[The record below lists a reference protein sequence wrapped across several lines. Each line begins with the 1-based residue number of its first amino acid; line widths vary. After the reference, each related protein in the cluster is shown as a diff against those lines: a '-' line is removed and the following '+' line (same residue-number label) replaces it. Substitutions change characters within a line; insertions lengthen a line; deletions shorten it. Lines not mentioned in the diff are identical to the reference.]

1 MFENVIN
8 FFKKI
13 GKKDQIEAKSKDTAK
28 ERLHLVLMQDR
39 ANVSADFLDM
49 MRQEIIEVIKKYIDV
64 DEKDI
69 DVRLTNKTNEDGTT
83 GAPALYANIPIAG
96 IREEMKKE
104 KNIEK
109 ETVEKK
115 QKENAK
121 KEDKTEEDKNSKKA
135 VEEKA
140 SDENNEKVV
149 KDDSKDEELDESAV
163 DTSDD
168 DESVDDESEKS
179 DVENEDNKSENDD
192 SEDDNEEVDET
203 DDSKDSEEVK
213 EKVEAGNPYVI
224 RLKSKGSF
232 DNKIVVN
239 DCIKGRIEFPENDMD
254 IVLLKS
260 DGIPTYHFAHAVDDT
275 LMGTT
280 HVTRG
285 DEWVSSLPVHVD
297 LFNTLGFPLPH
308 YAHLA
313 TIQKEEDGKR
323 RKISKRKYSLRR
335 NYGKFIL

>member
-69 DVRLTNKTNEDGTT
+69 DVRLTNKTNEDGTM

-109 ETVEKK
+109 ETEEKK
-115 QKENAK
+115 QKQNAK

-140 SDENNEKVV
+140 SDENNKKVV
-149 KDDSKDEELDESAV
+149 KDDSEDEELDDSTKNTSEEDDNEDV
-163 DTSDD
+163 D
-168 DESVDDESEKS
+168 K
-179 DVENEDNKSENDD
+179 ENEVADEEAENAD
-192 SEDDNEEVDET
+192 SEDDNEELDEA
-203 DDSKDSEEVK
+203 DEPENSEEVK
-213 EKVEAGNPYVI
+213 EKVSAN
-224 RLKSKGSF
+224 KS
-232 DNKIVVN
+232 N
-239 DCIKGRIEFPENDMD
+239 
-254 IVLLKS
+254 
-260 DGIPTYHFAHAVDDT
+260 
-275 LMGTT
+275 
-280 HVTRG
+280 
-285 DEWVSSLPVHVD
+285 
-297 LFNTLGFPLPH
+297 
-308 YAHLA
+308 
-313 TIQKEEDGKR
+313 EE
-323 RKISKRKYSLRR
+323 
-335 NYGKFIL
+335 

>member
-69 DVRLTNKTNEDGTT
+69 DVRLTNKPNEDGTM

-109 ETVEKK
+109 ETEENK
-115 QKENAK
+115 QENVK
-121 KEDKTEEDKNSKKA
+121 KEDNTTEEDKNSEEA

-140 SDENNEKVV
+140 SDESNEEVAKN
-149 KDDSKDEELDESAV
+149 DSKDEELDDSIV

-168 DESVDDESEKS
+168 DESVDDESEIA
-179 DVENEDNKSENDD
+179 DAEDEDNEL
-192 SEDDNEEVDET
+192 EDDTEELDET
-203 DDSKDSEEVK
+203 DDSEDSEEVK
-213 EKVEAGNPYVI
+213 EKVSAN
-224 RLKSKGSF
+224 KS
-232 DNKIVVN
+232 N
-239 DCIKGRIEFPENDMD
+239 
-254 IVLLKS
+254 
-260 DGIPTYHFAHAVDDT
+260 
-275 LMGTT
+275 
-280 HVTRG
+280 
-285 DEWVSSLPVHVD
+285 
-297 LFNTLGFPLPH
+297 
-308 YAHLA
+308 
-313 TIQKEEDGKR
+313 EE
-323 RKISKRKYSLRR
+323 
-335 NYGKFIL
+335 

>member
-1 MFENVIN
+1 MFENIIN
-8 FFKKI
+8 FFKNL
-13 GKKDQIEAKSKDTAK
+13 GKKEDKKQTQAESSKDAAK

-140 SDENNEKVV
+140 SNENNEKVV

-179 DVENEDNKSENDD
+179 YVENEDNKSENDD

-213 EKVEAGNPYVI
+213 EKVSAT
-224 RLKSKGSF
+224 KS
-232 DNKIVVN
+232 
-239 DCIKGRIEFPENDMD
+239 IKD
-254 IVLLKS
+254 
-260 DGIPTYHFAHAVDDT
+260 
-275 LMGTT
+275 
-280 HVTRG
+280 
-285 DEWVSSLPVHVD
+285 
-297 LFNTLGFPLPH
+297 
-308 YAHLA
+308 
-313 TIQKEEDGKR
+313 
-323 RKISKRKYSLRR
+323 
-335 NYGKFIL
+335 

>member
-69 DVRLTNKTNEDGTT
+69 DVRLTNKPNEDGTM

-109 ETVEKK
+109 ETEENK
-115 QKENAK
+115 QENVK
-121 KEDKTEEDKNSKKA
+121 KEDNTTEEDKNSEEA

-140 SDENNEKVV
+140 SDESNEEVA
-149 KDDSKDEELDESAV
+149 KDDSKDEELDESIV

-168 DESVDDESEKS
+168 DESVDDESEIA
-179 DVENEDNKSENDD
+179 DAEDEDNEL
-192 SEDDNEEVDET
+192 EDDTEELDET
-203 DDSKDSEEVK
+203 DDSEDSEEVK
-213 EKVEAGNPYVI
+213 EKVSAN
-224 RLKSKGSF
+224 KS
-232 DNKIVVN
+232 N
-239 DCIKGRIEFPENDMD
+239 
-254 IVLLKS
+254 
-260 DGIPTYHFAHAVDDT
+260 
-275 LMGTT
+275 
-280 HVTRG
+280 
-285 DEWVSSLPVHVD
+285 
-297 LFNTLGFPLPH
+297 
-308 YAHLA
+308 
-313 TIQKEEDGKR
+313 EE
-323 RKISKRKYSLRR
+323 
-335 NYGKFIL
+335 

>member
-64 DEKDI
+64 DENDI
-69 DVRLTNKTNEDGTT
+69 DVRLTNKTNEDGTM

-109 ETVEKK
+109 ETEEKK
-115 QKENAK
+115 QENVK
-121 KEDKTEEDKNSKKA
+121 KEDNTTEKKKNSKED

-140 SDENNEKVV
+140 SGESNEEVA
-149 KDDSKDEELDESAV
+149 KDDSKDEELDESTV

-168 DESVDDESEKS
+168 DESIDDESDKS
-179 DVENEDNKSENDD
+179 DAENEDNKSENND
-192 SEDDNEEVDET
+192 SEDDNEELDET
-203 DDSKDSEEVK
+203 DDSRDSEEVK
-213 EKVEAGNPYVI
+213 EKVSAN
-224 RLKSKGSF
+224 KS
-232 DNKIVVN
+232 N
-239 DCIKGRIEFPENDMD
+239 
-254 IVLLKS
+254 
-260 DGIPTYHFAHAVDDT
+260 
-275 LMGTT
+275 
-280 HVTRG
+280 
-285 DEWVSSLPVHVD
+285 
-297 LFNTLGFPLPH
+297 
-308 YAHLA
+308 
-313 TIQKEEDGKR
+313 EE
-323 RKISKRKYSLRR
+323 
-335 NYGKFIL
+335 

>member
-69 DVRLTNKTNEDGTT
+69 DVRLTNKTNEDGTM

-109 ETVEKK
+109 ETEEKK

-149 KDDSKDEELDESAV
+149 KDDSEDEELDDSTEN
-163 DTSDD
+163 TSEEDD
-168 DESVDDESEKS
+168 NE
-179 DVENEDNKSENDD
+179 DVEKENEAADEETENAD
-192 SEDDNEEVDET
+192 SEDDNEEIDET
-203 DDSKDSEEVK
+203 DDSDDSEESK
-213 EKVEAGNPYVI
+213 EKVSAN
-224 RLKSKGSF
+224 KS
-232 DNKIVVN
+232 N
-239 DCIKGRIEFPENDMD
+239 
-254 IVLLKS
+254 
-260 DGIPTYHFAHAVDDT
+260 
-275 LMGTT
+275 
-280 HVTRG
+280 
-285 DEWVSSLPVHVD
+285 
-297 LFNTLGFPLPH
+297 
-308 YAHLA
+308 
-313 TIQKEEDGKR
+313 EE
-323 RKISKRKYSLRR
+323 
-335 NYGKFIL
+335 

>member
-69 DVRLTNKTNEDGTT
+69 DVRLTNKPNEDGTM

-109 ETVEKK
+109 ETEENK
-115 QKENAK
+115 QENVK
-121 KEDKTEEDKNSKKA
+121 KEENTTEEEKNS
-135 VEEKA
+135 EESAEVKT
-140 SDENNEKVV
+140 SDENNEEVA
-149 KDDSKDEELDESAV
+149 KDDSKDEKLDESSV

-179 DVENEDNKSENDD
+179 DAENKDNESENDN
-192 SEDDNEEVDET
+192 SEDDNEEINET
-203 DDSKDSEEVK
+203 DDLKDSEEVK
-213 EKVEAGNPYVI
+213 EKVSAN
-224 RLKSKGSF
+224 KS
-232 DNKIVVN
+232 N
-239 DCIKGRIEFPENDMD
+239 
-254 IVLLKS
+254 
-260 DGIPTYHFAHAVDDT
+260 
-275 LMGTT
+275 
-280 HVTRG
+280 
-285 DEWVSSLPVHVD
+285 
-297 LFNTLGFPLPH
+297 
-308 YAHLA
+308 
-313 TIQKEEDGKR
+313 EE
-323 RKISKRKYSLRR
+323 
-335 NYGKFIL
+335 

>member
-109 ETVEKK
+109 ETEEKK
-115 QKENAK
+115 QENVK
-121 KEDKTEEDKNSKKA
+121 KEDNTIEKT
-135 VEEKA
+135 
-140 SDENNEKVV
+140 SDESNEKVV
-149 KDDSKDEELDESAV
+149 KDDSKDEELDERTV

-168 DESVDDESEKS
+168 DESIDDGSEKS

-192 SEDDNEEVDET
+192 SEDDNEELDET

-213 EKVEAGNPYVI
+213 EKVSAN
-224 RLKSKGSF
+224 KS
-232 DNKIVVN
+232 N
-239 DCIKGRIEFPENDMD
+239 
-254 IVLLKS
+254 
-260 DGIPTYHFAHAVDDT
+260 
-275 LMGTT
+275 
-280 HVTRG
+280 
-285 DEWVSSLPVHVD
+285 
-297 LFNTLGFPLPH
+297 
-308 YAHLA
+308 
-313 TIQKEEDGKR
+313 EE
-323 RKISKRKYSLRR
+323 
-335 NYGKFIL
+335 

>member
-109 ETVEKK
+109 ETEEKK
-115 QKENAK
+115 QENAK
-121 KEDKTEEDKNSKKA
+121 KEDNTIEKT
-135 VEEKA
+135 
-140 SDENNEKVV
+140 SDESNEKVV

-192 SEDDNEEVDET
+192 SEDDNEELDET
-203 DDSKDSEEVK
+203 DDSEDSEKVK
-213 EKVEAGNPYVI
+213 EKVSAN
-224 RLKSKGSF
+224 KS
-232 DNKIVVN
+232 N
-239 DCIKGRIEFPENDMD
+239 
-254 IVLLKS
+254 
-260 DGIPTYHFAHAVDDT
+260 
-275 LMGTT
+275 
-280 HVTRG
+280 
-285 DEWVSSLPVHVD
+285 
-297 LFNTLGFPLPH
+297 
-308 YAHLA
+308 
-313 TIQKEEDGKR
+313 EE
-323 RKISKRKYSLRR
+323 
-335 NYGKFIL
+335 

>member
-109 ETVEKK
+109 ETEEKK
-115 QKENAK
+115 QENAK
-121 KEDKTEEDKNSKKA
+121 KEDNTIEKT
-135 VEEKA
+135 
-140 SDENNEKVV
+140 SDESNEKVV
-149 KDDSKDEELDESAV
+149 KDDSKDEELDESTV
-163 DTSDD
+163 NTSDD
-168 DESVDDESEKS
+168 DESVDDESEES
-179 DVENEDNKSENDD
+179 DAENEDNKSENDD

-213 EKVEAGNPYVI
+213 EKVSAN
-224 RLKSKGSF
+224 KS
-232 DNKIVVN
+232 N
-239 DCIKGRIEFPENDMD
+239 
-254 IVLLKS
+254 
-260 DGIPTYHFAHAVDDT
+260 
-275 LMGTT
+275 
-280 HVTRG
+280 
-285 DEWVSSLPVHVD
+285 
-297 LFNTLGFPLPH
+297 
-308 YAHLA
+308 
-313 TIQKEEDGKR
+313 EE
-323 RKISKRKYSLRR
+323 
-335 NYGKFIL
+335 